1 VSGGLAVDV
10 RMRRGTFWLDAT
22 VEVGS
27 GEVLAVL
34 GPNGSG
40 KSTLLAVI
48 AGLLEPD
55 RGTVRWRG
63 RELTSGSRSVPPAE
77 RRIGLLGQDPLLF
90 PHLSALDNVAFG
102 PRARGVAGADR
113 VASEWLDRFD
123 VGHLAQRRPR
133 QLSGGE
139 AARVALARTLAA
151 EPELVLLDEP
161 LAALDAA
168 AAPSL
173 RQLIASTIRDLGLT
187 TVLVSHDVLDAALLA
202 DRVAV
207 LREGTV
213 VEQGPRAEVL
223 SAPRTAFTAALVGV
237 NLVPAGFGG
246 LRTADGATATQL
258 RFRPAAVEL
267 ASLPRWR
274 ENTWEAQVR
283 WPEPAT
289 GGVRLRLTTPQ
300 PSDAPDVLADVDPA
314 AVDEAWLDPGAR
326 VWAHVPADAVS
337 GV

>member
-1 VSGGLAVDV
+1 
-10 RMRRGTFWLDAT
+10 M
-22 VEVGS
+22 
-27 GEVLAVL
+27 
-34 GPNGSG
+34 
-40 KSTLLAVI
+40 
-48 AGLLEPD
+48 
-55 RGTVRWRG
+55 
-63 RELTSGSRSVPPAE
+63 
-77 RRIGLLGQDPLLF
+77 
-90 PHLSALDNVAFG
+90 
-102 PRARGVAGADR
+102 
-113 VASEWLDRFD
+113 
-123 VGHLAQRRPR
+123 
-133 QLSGGE
+133 
-139 AARVALARTLAA
+139 
-151 EPELVLLDEP
+151 LLDEP

-213 VEQGPRAEVL
+213 VEQGSRAEVL
-223 SAPRTAFTAALVGV
+223 SAPRTAFTAAFVGV
-237 NLVPAGFGG
+237 NLVPAGFAG
-246 LRTADGATATQL
+246 LRAADAAPAATQL

-267 ASLPRWR
+267 SSLPRWR

-289 GGVRLRLTTPQ
+289 GGVRVRLTTSEA
-300 PSDAPDVLADVDPA
+300 SDAPDVLADVDPA
-314 AVDEAWLDPGAR
+314 AVDEAWLEPGAR